1 MNSNNEYLGVP
12 FEEKLVP
19 FPNFASVLLQH
30 AREFPTKI
38 ALSFKDTDITYS
50 KLLQFCMTAEIKECY
65 EQDLTFGNARADLLQ
80 LLVMLYRGIPF
91 NLSINKNE
99 NDFYDIPIESHE
111 GIDYF
116 EPPHVKLDDKAFVL
130 NGEYEFS
137 QYNVLVAAQAIGQVF
152 KLFRGGAA
160 YCPSEFSAIEDLTFG
175 ILAPIY
181 FAKSIYFYEIDKPDF
196 FQYAWN
202 GVIESNLRDA
212 VMVTNE
218 VNYHENV
225 FRLRNNFEQAL
236 GLGEAI
242 GPDGKAVQFLGFEI
256 IDGEPGGHCLGRK
269 VL

>member
-30 AREFPTKI
+30 AREFPQKI
-38 ALSFKDTDITYS
+38 ALIFEDRAYTYLD
-50 KLLQFCMTAEIKECY
+50 LLKECLSYNINDVEY
-65 EQDLTFGNARADLLQ
+65 EINLVQVQDSIILILALLTQG
-80 LLVMLYRGIPF
+80 
-91 NLSINKNE
+91 KNFKL
-99 NDFYDIPIESHE
+99 DFLKSGTYVREKSSKIYNE
-111 GIDYF
+111 IDYF
-116 EPPHVKLDDKAFVL
+116 DPPYVKLDDKAFL
-130 NGEYEFS
+130 LKDKYEFS
-137 QYNVLVAAQAIGQVF
+137 QYNVLIAAQAVGQAF
-152 KLFRGGAA
+152 KLFRDGAA
-160 YCPSEFSAIEDLTFG
+160 YCPKSVFGIEDMIFG
-175 ILAPIY
+175 ILAPLY
-181 FAKSIYFYEIDKPDF
+181 FAKSIYFYKIDKPDF

-225 FRLRNNFEQAL
+225 YRLRNNFEQAL

-256 IDGEPGGHCLGRK
+256 IDGEPRGHCLGRK

>member
-30 AREFPTKI
+30 AREFPIKI

-50 KLLQFCMTAEIKECY
+50 QLLQFCITAEIKECY
-65 EQDLTFGNARADLLQ
+65 EQDLTFGNARTDLLP
-80 LLVMLYRGIPF
+80 LLVMLYRGTPF
-91 NLSINKNE
+91 KLNFERNVKDVDEYQIGDINE
-99 NDFYDIPIESHE
+99 IDFFD
-111 GIDYF
+111 
-116 EPPHVKLDDKAFVL
+116 PPHVKLDDKAFVL

-137 QYNVLVAAQAIGQVF
+137 QYNVLVAAQAVGQAF
-152 KLFRGGAA
+152 KLFRDGAA
-160 YCPSEFSAIEDLTFG
+160 YCPKSVFGIEDMIFG
-175 ILAPIY
+175 ILAPLY

-225 FRLRNNFEQAL
+225 FRLRNNFEEAL